1 VGSFKADHKMKSN
14 VTKMLMSL
22 MGGRLSSWIA
32 AVELLCNGD
41 GWLDNSR
48 SRLMRLPA

>member
-22 MGGRLSSWIA
+22 MGIA
-32 AVELLCNGD
+32 LCFP
-41 GWLDNSR
+41 LAAQAPTEAP
-48 SRLMRLPA
+48 LQ